1 MAKRLYIQL
10 YNANTGESITFP
22 VNPESIDLPKEKS
35 IETYNILNFGEVP
48 VKGNRTLQRISLGGL
63 LPTEDSYFSLLASL
77 VKFLEYKPYSL
88 EETSTMLD
96 KWLENGDIVR
106 LIISG
111 KLNKEFLLERHTP
124 TIRENTDNE
133 NYSLDLVEYRNP
145 VPPTVVLPDS
155 VGNSNIVKLKQ
166 RTIKKYIPAQYV
178 GKEGQTIYKL
188 AKLTYGGRFKEL
200 MDKNGITDAN
210 MNIAGQ
216 TIEMLP
222 I

>member
-166 RTIKKYIPAQYV
+166 RAIKKYIPAQYV